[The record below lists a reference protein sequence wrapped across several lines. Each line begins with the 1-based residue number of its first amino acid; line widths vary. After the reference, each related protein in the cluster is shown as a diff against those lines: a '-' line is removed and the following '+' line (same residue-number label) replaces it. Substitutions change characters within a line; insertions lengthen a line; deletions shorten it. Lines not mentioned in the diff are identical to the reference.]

1 MDTKERTLNLLE
13 LREAAAE
20 LDKCLS
26 SYNADSPRF
35 SRVVVLKTE
44 IQGVGKGNL
53 SIAVKPEA
61 EALLSD
67 VQKTVHDYLQE
78 KFGTSDIGNVD
89 VICERDRGM
98 EMSD

>member
-13 LREAAAE
+13 LREAAAD
-20 LDKCLS
+20 LDKRLS
-26 SYNADSPRF
+26 PYNADSARF
-35 SRVVVLKTE
+35 NRVVVLETE

-61 EALLSD
+61 EALLPD
-67 VQKTVHDYLQE
+67 VQKTVHGYLKE
-78 KFGTSDIGNVD
+78 KFGTSDIGNVE
-89 VICERDRGM
+89 VICENDRGM